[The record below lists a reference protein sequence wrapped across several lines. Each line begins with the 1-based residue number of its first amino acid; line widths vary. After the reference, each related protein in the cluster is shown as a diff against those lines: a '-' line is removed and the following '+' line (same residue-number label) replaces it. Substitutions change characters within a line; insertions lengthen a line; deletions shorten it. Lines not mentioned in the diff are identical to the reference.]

1 MISLAIGFD
10 QREAI
15 SYHVFCQSILEK
27 SSQPVA
33 FTPLVLTGLAS
44 LYKETHKDAS
54 NSFIYS
60 RFLTPLIFGYSGWA
74 IYADSDMVCQRDISE
89 LWSLRNDRYAVMVV
103 PHDYKTKHRRKYLGN
118 VNQDYPRK
126 NWSSLILWNNLLQVL
141 SPTIPELSFIDLIG
155 LRTKTLGGFHS
166 SGTG

>member
-54 NSFIYS
+54 NSFVYS
-60 RFLTPLIFGYSGWA
+60 RFLTPFIFGYSGWA

-89 LWSLRNDRYAVMVV
+89 LWNLRNDRYAVMVV
-103 PHDYKTKHRRKYLGN
+103 PHDYKTKHGRKYLGN

-126 NWSSLILWNNLLQVL
+126 NWSSLILWNCGHPKHQKLT
-141 SPTIPELSFIDLIG
+141 PG
-155 LRTKTLGGFHS
+155 
-166 SGTG
+166 